1 MSSVALRSSDDTGAR
16 PAGRRTR
23 GGLFPRGGL
32 FWLRT
37 TLGSAAIVL
46 ALALLAHEPPQE
58 PAPRPV
64 PAAILVAPPPAWQ
77 PLADAKPRYVVDAP
91 ALKGLAQG
99 FEARR
104 HANGGREDKL
114 VYGVF
119 EADEPYLRLAVFR
132 GPDEAGAP
140 RSFFI
145 DLARRA
151 GEAGSASCAPPGP
164 RPWRRSSGRLR
175 RPRSCSPMGSSAPAR
190 RSGSGARRAYRCMAG
205 TAPRADR
212 RRTGPRSP
220 ASSTG
225 SPSCPRAR
233 MRPSTPSSRRR
244 SAGAARAARRARA
257 RSSANPPDRLQGGG
271 FTAPELLMRRCLSFW

>member
-1 MSSVALRSSDDTGAR
+1 MSSGALRSSADTGAR

-64 PAAILVAPPPAWQ
+64 PTAVLVAPPPAWQ
-77 PLADAKPRYVVDAP
+77 RLADAKPRYALDAP
-91 ALKGLAQG
+91 GLQGLAQG

-140 RSFFI
+140 RGFFI

-151 GEAGSASCAPPGP
+151 GEAGLGVMRTA
-164 RPWRRSSGRLR
+164 RPATVATKLGTLEAAEIVLADGLERPCQAFRLR
-175 RPRSCSPMGSSAPAR
+175 REAGLSRQGWPGAGGGQAPAR
-190 RSGSGARRAYRCMAG
+190 AG
-205 TAPRADR
+205 VP
-212 RRTGPRSP
+212 
-220 ASSTG
+220 
-225 SPSCPRAR
+225 
-233 MRPSTPSSRRR
+233 
-244 SAGAARAARRARA
+244 
-257 RSSANPPDRLQGGG
+257 
-271 FTAPELLMRRCLSFW
+271 CLV

>member
-1 MSSVALRSSDDTGAR
+1 MSSVALRSSDDTRAR
-16 PAGRRTR
+16 PAGRRPR
-23 GGLFPRGGL
+23 GGLLPRGGL

-46 ALALLAHEPPQE
+46 ALALLAHQPPQE

-77 PLADAKPRYVVDAP
+77 PLADAKPRYAVDAP

-119 EADEPYLRLAVFR
+119 EGDEPYLRLAVFR

-151 GEAGSASCAPPGP
+151 GEAGLGVIRTA
-164 RPWRRSSGRLR
+164 RPATVATKLGTLEAAEIVLADGLERPCQAFRLR
-175 RPRSCSPMGSSAPAR
+175 SETGLSLHGWHCAAGGQAPDRAEVACLVDRLAVLPSADDA
-190 RSGSGARRAYRCMAG
+190 ALNAVFAQ
-205 TAPRADR
+205 AER
-212 RRTGPRSP
+212 RRGEGCPPRTSEIK
-220 ASSTG
+220 
-225 SPSCPRAR
+225 RK
-233 MRPSTPSSRRR
+233 
-244 SAGAARAARRARA
+244 SA
-257 RSSANPPDRLQGGG
+257 
-271 FTAPELLMRRCLSFW
+271 